1 MKKRLEIEP
10 KLRICMTNDERI
22 LLTNQQT
29 MVGIAA
35 SCRKDI
41 GIATISK
48 FQSFPQFLHG

>member
-29 MVGIAA
+29 MVVIADG
-35 SCRKDI
+35 CRKYI